1 MCTYYTFYLVVTPVI
16 VIAFF
21 SCILVLSLLT
31 AAGSATCGSSH
42 VNTMFGWKTP
52 LSVGIEALD
61 VVQ

>member
-1 MCTYYTFYLVVTPVI
+1 MYILYVLFGSYSCY
-16 VIAFF
+16 IAFF

>member
-1 MCTYYTFYLVVTPVI
+1 MYILCVLFGSYSCYSD
-16 VIAFF
+16 FF
-21 SCILVLSLLT
+21 FTCILVLSLLT
-31 AAGSATCGSSH
+31 AAGSASCGSSH

>member
-1 MCTYYTFYLVVTPVI
+1 MYILYVLFGSYSCYSDRF
-16 VIAFF
+16 FF